1 MTAEEKAAKRAE
13 IKLKYKEFMKCYPL
27 DTKSLADEIWAD
39 ITGYE
44 GEYQISTYGR
54 IKSFKN
60 GREIIMRPLPTRN
73 GYLNILLC
81 KDGRHK
87 NFSVHVLVAR
97 AFIPNPDNKQEVNHI
112 DGEKFNCHVSNLEW
126 SNRSE
131 NNKHAFRIGLKKQL
145 HGGDNPKANLTNED
159 ARYCRE
165 VFKPWDKNFGLKA
178 LARKFGVSKECIR
191 RIVHYTAY
199 RDV

>member
-1 MTAEEKAAKRAE
+1 MTAEEKAARRAE
-13 IKLKYKEFMKCYPL
+13 IKAKYREFMKCYPL
-27 DTKSLADEIWAD
+27 DTQSLADEIWAD
-39 ITGYE
+39 IEGYE

-87 NFSVHVLVAR
+87 NFSVHVLVGR
-97 AFIPNPDNKQEVNHI
+97 AFIPNPDGKPELNHV

-131 NNKHAFRIGLKKQL
+131 NNKHAFETGLNRQAKGENNCWAKM
-145 HGGDNPKANLTNED
+145 TNED
-159 ARYCRE
+159 ARYCRGVCIPGDRE
-165 VFKPWDKNFGLKA
+165 FGISA
-178 LARKFGVSKECIR
+178 LARKFGISQRCMSLIIQGKT
-191 RIVHYTAY
+191 YKDA
-199 RDV
+199 

>member
-1 MTAEEKAAKRAE
+1 MTAEEKAARRAE
-13 IKLKYKEFMKCYPL
+13 IKAKYREFMKCYPL
-27 DTKSLADEIWAD
+27 DPQSLADEIWAD
-39 ITGYE
+39 IEGYE
-44 GEYQISTYGR
+44 GDYQISTYGR

-81 KDGRHK
+81 KNGRHK
-87 NFSVHVLVAR
+87 NFSVHVLVGR
-97 AFIPNPDNKQEVNHI
+97 AFIPNPDGKPELNHI

-131 NNKHAFRIGLKKQL
+131 NNKHAFQTGLNRQKR
-145 HGGDNPKANLTNED
+145 GGDNPKAGLSNED

-165 VFKPWDKNFGLKA
+165 VFKPHDKKFGCKA
-178 LARKFGVSKECIR
+178 LAEKFGISLGCMGNLLHGKT
-191 RIVHYTAY
+191 YKNA
-199 RDV
+199 